1 MTVKVYDSEGLNF
14 TMKNNR
20 ALDIVKHLLHSVGI
34 NYIVI
39 DTTHGADEYIAD
51 YIVLIDR

>member
-14 TMKNNR
+14 EMKNSR
-20 ALDIVKHLLHSVGI
+20 ALEIVKHILHSVGI

-39 DTTHGADEYIAD
+39 DTTHAVGECIAD
-51 YIVLIDR
+51 YIILIDR

>member
-14 TMKNNR
+14 EMKNSR
-20 ALDIVKHLLHSVGI
+20 ALDIVKSILHNVSI

-39 DTTHGADEYIAD
+39 DLTHAIDEYIAD

>member
-1 MTVKVYDSEGLNF
+1 MTVKVYDSDGLNF
-14 TMKNNR
+14 TMKNSR

-39 DTTHGADEYIAD
+39 DTTHATDGYIAD
-51 YIVLIDR
+51 YIVIIDR

>member
-14 TMKNNR
+14 TMKNAR
-20 ALDIVKHLLHSVGI
+20 ALDIVKHLLHSVSI

-39 DTTHGADEYIAD
+39 DTTHAIDRYIAD

>member
-1 MTVKVYDSEGLNF
+1 MTVKVYDSKGLNF
-14 TMKNNR
+14 TMKNSR
-20 ALDIVKHLLHSVGI
+20 ALDIVKHLLHNVGI

-51 YIVLIDR
+51 YIVIIDR

>member
-14 TMKNNR
+14 TMKNKR
-20 ALDIVKHLLHSVGI
+20 AIEIVKHILHSAGI

-39 DTTHGADEYIAD
+39 DTTHAVNEYIAD

>member
-1 MTVKVYDSEGLNF
+1 MTVKVYDSKGLNF

-39 DTTHGADEYIAD
+39 DTTNAIDKYIAD

>member
-14 TMKNNR
+14 EMKNSR
-20 ALDIVKHLLHSVGI
+20 ALDIVKRLLNRVGI
-34 NYIVI
+34 PYIVI
-39 DTTHGADEYIAD
+39 DTTHAADEYIAD

>member
-14 TMKNNR
+14 EMKNSR
-20 ALDIVKHLLHSVGI
+20 ALEIVKHILHSVGI

-39 DTTHGADEYIAD
+39 DTTHAADECIAD